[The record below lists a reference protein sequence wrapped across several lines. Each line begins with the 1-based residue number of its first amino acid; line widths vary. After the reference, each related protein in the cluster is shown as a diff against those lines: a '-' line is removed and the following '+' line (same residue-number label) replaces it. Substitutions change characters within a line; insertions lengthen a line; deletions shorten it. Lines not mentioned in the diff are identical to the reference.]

1 MRTLNVSISDIE
13 YNKFGIKNDSLSFTD
28 LIEIVSKELSK
39 QNLSKCIELA
49 SKYGISKMTMD
60 KISDEVK
67 AVRQN
72 AKQKEH

>member
-13 YNKFGIKNDSLSFTD
+13 YSKFGIKNDKLSFTD
-28 LIEIVSKELSK
+28 FIEIVSKELSK

-49 SKYGISKMTMD
+49 NKYGLSKMTMD
-60 KISDEVK
+60 EITDEVK

-72 AKQKEH
+72 AKNRN

>member
-13 YNKFGIKNDSLSFTD
+13 YSKFGIKNDKLSFTD
-28 LIEIVSKELSK
+28 FIEIVSKELSR

-49 SKYGISKMTMD
+49 NKYGLSKMTMD
-60 KISDEVK
+60 EITDEVK

-72 AKQKEH
+72 AKNHN